1 MGADLIAHFSR
12 LGSRCVELEA
22 EEKLRIFHDFYRTG
36 EETAF
41 RFDISQTMRK
51 GHDFKDFIC
60 PDTFEFEKDCFRMGD
75 RYGRVIFLREYA
87 AYIKDS
93 MVAELCELNRNMML
107 SVDIIPVP
115 TDEAVREVENRLLGV
130 ETNMTNI
137 ILTDPN
143 ADIIII
149 DPEREYSPLVK
160 AMQGEVIHISATSE
174 NHINAMDMNSDY
186 GDGANPVIL
195 KSEFILS
202 LCEQLIGGSSLGAKQ
217 KSIIDRCTASVYR
230 YYQQGNYMG
239 TPPTLQ
245 DFREELLKQD
255 EPEAQEIALAIEL
268 FTDGSLNTFAK
279 HTNVDTH
286 SRLICYDIL
295 DLGKQLQPIGMLG
308 WLSIAGTNINYPV
321 MQTPNNPNY
330 YLKHNFEKEYSDL
343 GTPYVQENC
352 DLLTSDNL
360 VIYGHHIKGQK
371 MFGAL
376 ENYKSKD
383 FYEEH
388 KTFRFDTLTKRGEY
402 EIIAV
407 FKTVAYSS
415 AGFRYYDFVNAEDEN
430 DFNAYIAKCKELA
443 LYDTGVTAEYGDRLI
458 TLSTCEYSAQN
469 GRLVVVAK
477 KIA

>member
-1 MGADLIAHFSR
+1 MKKYKKIICMIAAVCLLGAAAFCGFRIYSHYAHESEQEEVFEKIAEV
-12 LGSRCVELEA
+12 VEQA
-22 EEKLRIFHDFYRTG
+22 QTG
-36 EETAF
+36 ESETTDVLLTEEETVLA
-41 RFDISQTMRK
+41 
-51 GHDFKDFIC
+51 
-60 PDTFEFEKDCFRMGD
+60 E
-75 RYGRVIFLREYA
+75 YGELYLQNT
-87 AYIKDS
+87 D
-93 MVAELCELNRNMML
+93 MV
-107 SVDIIPVP
+107 
-115 TDEAVREVENRLLGV
+115 
-130 ETNMTNI
+130 
-137 ILTDPN
+137 
-143 ADIIII
+143 
-149 DPEREYSPLVK
+149 
-160 AMQGEVIHISATSE
+160 
-174 NHINAMDMNSDY
+174 
-186 GDGANPVIL
+186 
-195 KSEFILS
+195 
-202 LCEQLIGGSSLGAKQ
+202 
-217 KSIIDRCTASVYR
+217 
-230 YYQQGNYMG
+230 
-239 TPPTLQ
+239 
-245 DFREELLKQD
+245 
-255 EPEAQEIALAIEL
+255 
-268 FTDGSLNTFAK
+268 
-279 HTNVDTH
+279 
-286 SRLICYDIL
+286 
-295 DLGKQLQPIGMLG
+295 G

-388 KTFRFDTLTKRGEY
+388 KTIRFDTLTKRDEY

-415 AGFRYYDFVNAEDEN
+415 AGFRYYDFVDAEDEN

-477 KIA
+477 RVALTIAKVCGVTVEEVFYLQEETENEK